1 MNSAIT
7 DPVYPVEGGL
17 LSLHDLLS
25 RFIIPEG
32 ETERISR
39 YSDLHL
45 KVGRPVHYRR
55 DGDMIALPFADP
67 LTSEIAEKLILP
79 FLNDRQIARLRAT
92 PPSDVDTSWYWTEKK
107 INFRLNVFNDQE
119 GLAAVLR
126 VLPDS
131 IPDIAELGLP
141 DDSVWREI
149 CALPQGL
156 VLVTG
161 PTGSGKSTTI
171 AALLNHINRYRAA
184 RVITLEDPIEYF
196 FKGNKALFSQRE
208 VGRHL
213 PSFADGLRSALR
225 EDPDIIFVG
234 EMRDPETV
242 SLALTAAETG
252 HLVFGTLHTRDTRS
266 AITRIIDVMPPERT
280 AETATQL
287 SLSLS
292 YVLGQKLLSR
302 VGGGRVLAMEIFKNT
317 VSMAN
322 LIRGNSIH
330 QMQTVIE
337 TGKKDGMNTFDHHLR
352 TLLREGTITHEEATQ
367 NAAHPKSF
375 HH

>member
-1 MNSAIT
+1 MIGSIIA
-7 DPVYPVEGGL
+7 PVYPVGGRL
-17 LSLHDLLS
+17 LSAHDLLE
-25 RFIIPEG
+25 RFTMPEV
-32 ETERISR
+32 EEARISR

-55 DGDMIALPFADP
+55 DGDMVELPLAES
-67 LTSEIAEKLILP
+67 LTQEVAEKLILP
-79 FLNDRQIARLRAT
+79 FLTYLQIERLRAT
-92 PPSDVDTSWYWTEKK
+92 PPRDVDTSWYWAEKR

-131 IPDIAELGLP
+131 IPDISEIGLP
-141 DDSVWREI
+141 DDHVWREI
-149 CALPQGL
+149 CDLTQGL

-171 AALLNHINRYRAA
+171 AALLNYINRHRAA

-196 FKGNKALFSQRE
+196 FKSNRALFSQRE

-225 EDPDIIFVG
+225 EDPDIIYVG
-234 EMRDPETV
+234 ELRDPQTV

-252 HLVFGTLHTRDTRS
+252 HLVFSTLHTRDTRS

-280 AETATQL
+280 AEMATQL

-292 YVLGQKLLSR
+292 HVLGQKLLTR
-302 VGGGRVLAMEIFKNT
+302 VGGGRVLAMEVFKNT
-317 VSMAN
+317 LSMAH
-322 LIRGNSIH
+322 LIRSNTIH

-337 TGKKDGMNTFDHHLR
+337 TGKREGMNTFDHHLR
-352 TLLREGTITHEEATQ
+352 MLLHKGAISHDEAVQ
-367 NAAHPKSF
+367 NATHPKSF
-375 HH
+375 H

>member
-25 RFIIPEG
+25 RFIMPE
-32 ETERISR
+32 EEAARISR

-55 DGDMIALPFADP
+55 DGDMIALPFAEP
-67 LTSEIAEKLILP
+67 LTPEIAEKLILP

-92 PPSDVDTSWYWTEKK
+92 PPSDVDTSWYWAEKK